1 VDNRDW
7 KRLRVFETFRSI
19 VMSYMK
25 IKNAFISES
34 QIDRYSDEPVLIYQ
48 LEKIENELRK
58 LKVKLESYKKLKK
71 L

>member
-1 VDNRDW
+1 MDNRDW
-7 KRLRVFETFRSI
+7 KRLRVFETLRSI